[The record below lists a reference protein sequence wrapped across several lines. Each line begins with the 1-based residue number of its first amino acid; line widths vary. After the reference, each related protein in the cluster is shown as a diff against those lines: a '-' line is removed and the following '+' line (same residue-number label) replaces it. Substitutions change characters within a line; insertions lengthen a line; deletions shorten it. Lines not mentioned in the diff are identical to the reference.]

1 MAPRDDPEITSISIW
16 YDGCN
21 STQQDFISHAWDD
34 AINMAKAI
42 SGIDYDHDPAAIEYF
57 GPSFLNKDA
66 QWRILSVFTHIAT
79 YPQKSNINPL
89 YWRVNAFCGR
99 DNDRKTANACYKKEN
114 PQEWSSVA
122 AYEWNSKNKDGTG
135 GNYDQVDAYINVMYC
150 DLFFELPSLDDNINN
165 MKYAPYRQKYSMDN
179 YRSNRGT

>member
-1 MAPRDDPEITSISIW
+1 MIPLPSNTS
-16 YDGCN
+16 
-21 STQQDFISHAWDD
+21 
-34 AINMAKAI
+34 
-42 SGIDYDHDPAAIEYF
+42 
-57 GPSFLNKDA
+57 
-66 QWRILSVFTHIAT
+66 
-79 YPQKSNINPL
+79 QKSNINPL

-165 MKYAPYRQKYSMDN
+165 MKNAPYRQKYSMDN

>member
-57 GPSFLNKDA
+57 A
-66 QWRILSVFTHIAT
+66 EIEHQ
-79 YPQKSNINPL
+79 
-89 YWRVNAFCGR
+89 
-99 DNDRKTANACYKKEN
+99 
-114 PQEWSSVA
+114 
-122 AYEWNSKNKDGTG
+122 
-135 GNYDQVDAYINVMYC
+135 
-150 DLFFELPSLDDNINN
+150 SLVLEGERLLW
-165 MKYAPYRQKYSMDN
+165 KRQ
-179 YRSNRGT
+179 